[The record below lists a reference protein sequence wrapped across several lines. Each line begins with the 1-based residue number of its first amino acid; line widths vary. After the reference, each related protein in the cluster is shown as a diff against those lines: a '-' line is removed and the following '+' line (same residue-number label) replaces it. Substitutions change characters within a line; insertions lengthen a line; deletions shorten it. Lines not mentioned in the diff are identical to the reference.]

1 MKRLFPSPVLSVGLL
16 LLWLL
21 LMQSSSPDTIVL
33 GVALAFFWPVAT
45 ARLRPGRV
53 LVRKPAVMARL
64 FGRAVLDMLRSN
76 VQVAWAILTRRSSE
90 IRSAFV
96 DIPLQLKNPNG
107 LAVLAM
113 IITFTPGTAW
123 VQLSAD
129 RRLLRLHI
137 LSLEDEA
144 SLIELVKRR
153 YERPLMEIF
162 P

>member
-1 MKRLFPSPVLSVGLL
+1 MRRLFPAPLLSVALL

-21 LMQSSSPDTIVL
+21 LMQSSSASTVVL
-33 GVALAFFWPVAT
+33 GAALAIFWPVAT

-53 LVRKPAVMARL
+53 RLHRPVVMARL
-64 FGRAVLDMLRSN
+64 FGRVVIDMLRSN
-76 VQVAWAILTRRSSE
+76 VQVARAILTRRSSE

-96 DIPLQLKNPNG
+96 EIPLELKDPNG

-123 VQLSAD
+123 VQVSAD
-129 RRLLRLHI
+129 RRVLLLHI
-137 LSLEDEA
+137 LDLEDEGA
-144 SLIELVKRR
+144 LIQLVKRR
-153 YERPLMEIF
+153 YERALMEIF